1 MCLFLRGLNLIYVKF
16 CAVNHRIR
24 VLEKLEMHQMLQVG
38 IS

>member
-16 CAVNHRIR
+16 CAINHRKR